1 MKPLYHTVNVIL
13 YSKYYIIQCEYCII
27 QYMQWGTN
35 LRTLAGANVSASA
48 VQRNPEVIFFFE
60 NVSASAVQR
69 DPKVRFCF
77 LDTSVRQRYKEIW
90 RFESLREKKYSCAV

>member
-48 VQRNPEVIFFFE
+48 VQRNSKVFFFYQYYM
-60 NVSASAVQR
+60 AQHA
-69 DPKVRFCF
+69 K
-77 LDTSVRQRYKEIW
+77 KEI
-90 RFESLREKKYSCAV
+90 SLCR